1 MRKNPQF
8 AGFRCPSSGLIWLCD
23 AEDGVVEL
31 ARVAWW
37 SVVAI
42 CMVAAVALLITE
54 YYGYAGV
61 VAAVG
66 VSAAINLR

>member
-1 MRKNPQF
+1 MDSVDLSR
-8 AGFRCPSSGLIWLCD
+8 I
-23 AEDGVVEL
+23 
-31 ARVAWW
+31 AWW
-37 SVVAI
+37 TVVAI
-42 CMVAAVALLITE
+42 CMAAAVALLITE